1 MVPRPLLEKGNTQ
14 LDWPQVRPGRPQ
26 RMAARPHVR
35 RMTRAGVDM
44 QGVAVTLLD
53 TAGLRSAADA
63 VERIGVARA
72 RAAAAAADVVV
83 LVYDAQVPPR
93 SAWPLLQVL
102 LRTQSNVI
110 VQSSAGPVAAS
121 WRVHPA
127 PGSLAPTAAAC
138 YVSLYAHFVNALA
151 HALFPTCQ
159 APHSPASLHLL
170 AILDLEVSAFE
181 GLCTCAPG
189 RLDG

>member
-1 MVPRPLLEKGNTQ
+1 
-14 LDWPQVRPGRPQ
+14 
-26 RMAARPHVR
+26 
-35 RMTRAGVDM
+35 MTRAGVDM

-127 PGSLAPTAAAC
+127 PGSVLQQLHAVFHCTRIYQRARTRSLSYMSSATQPGLPAP
-138 YVSLYAHFVNALA
+138 SGN
-151 HALFPTCQ
+151 P
-159 APHSPASLHLL
+159 
-170 AILDLEVSAFE
+170 
-181 GLCTCAPG
+181 
-189 RLDG
+189 